1 MKVSTLLVAAV
12 SYLGLV
18 SAAAIANPDTN
29 DVLEARD
36 IEGRD
41 IEARAC
47 FKSGANFSNQRAK
60 ARDAAAKA
68 CKGPLKG
75 KYHKR
80 ETRVRCYNIGG
91 GKHVK
96 LTVGLTGKNAPSERT
111 IGYSECYD
119 GLLSE
124 IMNCGKGG
132 DTTYGRWRF
141 RADPNEGYC

>member
-12 SYLGLV
+12 SYFGLV
-18 SAAAIANPDTN
+18 SAAAIANPDIN
-29 DVLEARD
+29 DALEA
-36 IEGRD
+36 RD

-47 FKSGANFSNQRAK
+47 FKSGANFANQRAK

-96 LTVGLTGKNAPSERT
+96 LTVGLTGPNAPGERT
-111 IGYSECYD
+111 LGYSECYD

-132 DTTYGRWRF
+132 DTTYGRWRY
-141 RADPNEGYC
+141 R

>member
-12 SYLGLV
+12 SYLGLA
-18 SAAAIANPDTN
+18 SAAAIANPDGD
-29 DVLEARD
+29 DVLEARN
-36 IEGRD
+36 IEPR
-41 IEARAC
+41 RC
-47 FKSGANFSNQRAK
+47 FKSGANFANQRAN

-75 KYHKR
+75 KYYKR
-80 ETRVRCYNIGG
+80 ETRVRCYGIGG

-96 LTVGLTGKNAPSERT
+96 LTVGLTGSNAPGERT
-111 IGYSECYD
+111 LGYSECYD

-141 RADPNEGYC
+141 RADPNEGSC